1 MQRSFLIIN
10 TSFFIDHIHPLHL
23 PPSLQP
29 VITLHNF
36 TVKIK
41 PVKGCTSHYLWAAI
55 GFLFLSCSTSIKT
68 LVLPPG
74 IDNHFR
80 SGEIKH
86 PLFKNNNME
95 SLGYRMVSDSLISAD
110 YRDTTLSFGIILPR
124 SSFVMKMA
132 ENKMVFGTDS
142 LQCRVQY
149 QTLGLQTESS
159 SSSLLSDIILKPDI
173 NNPNYDYERN
183 KKSVTPYV
191 RMLKGTMQFPPSANS
206 VTFLFRHEKA
216 KKDFDTAHISGYFKY
231 GNDSFILKPFYKQD
245 LSRGKNAK
253 PMQIL
258 QGYCLY
264 KGDSLYAFL
273 QHAPLIKTV
282 FKPSLKDVLYLN
294 NSTPAADQLLVA
306 AYFFLVSRVV
316 LTDGEGPLY

>member
-1 MQRSFLIIN
+1 MPQGL
-10 TSFFIDHIHPLHL
+10 
-23 PPSLQP
+23 
-29 VITLHNF
+29 
-36 TVKIK
+36 
-41 PVKGCTSHYLWAAI
+41 
-55 GFLFLSCSTSIKT
+55 
-68 LVLPPG
+68 
-74 IDNHFR
+74 DNNFR
-80 SGEIKH
+80 SGEVKH
-86 PLFKNNNME
+86 PLFKYSNIA
-95 SLGYRMVSDSLISAD
+95 SLGYQVVSDSLIYAD
-110 YRDTTLSFGIILPR
+110 YRDTTLTSGIILPR

-142 LQCRVQY
+142 LQCLVQY

-173 NNPNYDYERN
+173 NKPNYDLERN
-183 KKSVTPYV
+183 TKSITPYV
-191 RMLKGTMQFPPSANS
+191 RMVKGTMQFPPSANN

-216 KKDFDTAHISGYFKY
+216 KKDFDSACISGYFKTE
-231 GNDSFILKPFYKQD
+231 NDSFVLKPFYKQD

-294 NSTPAADQLLVA
+294 SNTPAADQLLVA

-316 LTDGEGPLY
+316 LTDGEWPLY